1 VSDSSH
7 EAELPPIRWKLPA
20 LFFALTVLTTF
31 AAGVINA
38 GEEKSGALLLA
49 AASRGGFEPGWLFLF
64 PALVYPF
71 TPLSQW
77 GEIFLLG
84 LPYAGTVLSILL
96 CHEFGHY
103 LFARRYRVDTT
114 LPYCIPMPLWIIGTM
129 GAVIR
134 MRSPINSRN
143 ALLDIGAAGPLAG
156 MAVALPAM
164 LWGVAHSPV
173 VELPAEYSQ
182 EGISLL
188 YAGLKYLIHGPIPAG
203 SDIMMHPVALA
214 AWFGF
219 FMTALNLLPIGQL
232 DGGHIA
238 FAALLRGHD
247 RVSRV
252 FHGALFVAGL
262 ALYQLFGFSSGLSW
276 AFFGGV
282 IAILMR
288 GFGPRHPP
296 VEDPHQP
303 LSRGRLAVAV
313 LCLLIFILII
323 PPFTFEQMKR

>member
-1 VSDSSH
+1 VSDSSY

-31 AAGVINA
+31 AAGVFNA
-38 GEEKSGALLLA
+38 GAESEALLLA
-49 AASRGGFEPGWLFLF
+49 AASRGGFEPGWFALF
-64 PALVYPF
+64 PVLVYPF

-77 GEIFLLG
+77 GEIFRLG
-84 LPYAGTVLSILL
+84 LPYAGTVLAILL
-96 CHEFGHY
+96 SHEFGHY
-103 LFARRYRVDTT
+103 YFARRYRVDTT

-164 LWGVAHSPV
+164 LLGIARSPV
-173 VELPAEYSQ
+173 VELPGEYQQ

-188 YAGLKYLIHGPIPAG
+188 YAGIKYVIHGPIPAG
-203 SDIMMHPVALA
+203 YDIMMHPIALA

-247 RVSRV
+247 RVSRAA
-252 FHGALFVAGL
+252 HGVLFLIGP
-262 ALYQLFGFSSGLSW
+262 ALYLLLGFTSGISW

-282 IAILMR
+282 IAVLMR

-296 VEDPHQP
+296 VEDPRQP
-303 LSRGRLAVAV
+303 LSRGRMAVAL
-313 LCLLIFILII
+313 LCFVLLILIL
-323 PPFTFEQMKR
+323 PPFTFEYMTR